1 MKFYS
6 INNLFVKYNKIQYSI
21 YQITATSKE
30 NKYQFLYVHKF
41 DKFEI
46 QK

>member
-1 MKFYS
+1 MKFYG
-6 INNLFVKYNKIQYSI
+6 INNLFVKYKIQCLI
-21 YQITATSKE
+21 YQITATSTE
-30 NKYQFLYVHKF
+30 NKCQFFYVHKF